1 MLHLE
6 SSFVYHN
13 VVLKPLT
20 YRPTPRYNVYVHYSK
35 GTMAMP
41 HTLTKPVTSRINPVA
56 VAALR
61 DYAEQDE
68 VTRSAFIAKL
78 VYTEIQRRKESAR

>member
-1 MLHLE
+1 
-6 SSFVYHN
+6 
-13 VVLKPLT
+13 
-20 YRPTPRYNVYVHYSK
+20 
-35 GTMAMP
+35 MP